1 MQKLLVGGVAF
12 AVIIALAALPAL
24 ASGSVG
30 TGGSKAGG
38 RGEYTLGK
46 VIAHSTAVC
55 DGCAI
60 ARGAFDQSR
69 AAMLKANIDA
79 ALGGEQPTDAVRAL
93 CAGEGRAQCPERL
106 RLVQT
111 YLTRRF
117 RL

>member
-1 MQKLLVGGVAF
+1 MSRSVVCGTVLAACV
-12 AVIIALAALPAL
+12 ALAALPAL

-93 CAGEGRAQCPERL
+93 CAGEDRAQCPERL